1 MKKSEL
7 AVVIFM
13 LVFCGFFY
21 TQTLA
26 LPKAAQSYPLFVITL
41 LAVLSVLQLIK
52 MVLSCH
58 GHLSVVNDAGTVWK
72 DFLPKQFFTF
82 FIGSILFFVAMYLVG
97 FYPTALVYMA
107 LMMKY
112 FHIPTKHAVL
122 TIVILLVLI
131 YGVFTEALNVPLPV
145 GELLYDYL

>member
-13 LVFCGFFY
+13 LAFCGFFY
-21 TQTLA
+21 VQTFA

-52 MVLSCH
+52 MVVSCH
-58 GHLSVVNDAGTVWK
+58 GHLTVVDDTGTVWK

-82 FIGSILFFVAMYLVG
+82 FIASILFFVAMFFIG
-97 FYPTALVYMA
+97 FYPTAIIYMA
-107 LMMKY
+107 LIMKF
-112 FHIPTKHAVL
+112 FHIPAKYSIL
-122 TIVILLVLI
+122 TIVILMSLI
-131 YGVFTEALNVPLPV
+131 YGVFSEALNVPLPV